1 MALRSVQ
8 GNVASVVLVLNLAK
22 DLAKRQLERDVT
34 LSMAR
39 MQLALRC
46 GGLEALWAAEHE
58 RNGAGEHSANLDLL
72 QPQVLRQASK
82 STSRSPT
89 SGLLEAA

>member
-1 MALRSVQ
+1 
-8 GNVASVVLVLNLAK
+8 
-22 DLAKRQLERDVT
+22 
-34 LSMAR
+34 MAR
-39 MQLALRC
+39 MQLALPC

-58 RNGAGEHSANLDLL
+58 RNGAGEHSADLDLHV

-89 SGLLEAA
+89 SGLLEA